1 MNRQQLKGIN
11 LSDEQI
17 NRVMAMQGQSVKQYE
32 NTVNYNYE
40 VNEENDM
47 LNREVKKEAEKLRNN
62 IKSISIERDY
72 LRKRQKVTKRKLI
85 NIKLIQLY

>member
-1 MNRQQLKGIN
+1 MNREQLRDIK
-11 LSDEQI
+11 LSAEQI
-17 NRVMAMQGQSVKQYE
+17 KRVMALYGQSVKQYE

-47 LNREVKKEAEKLRNN
+47 LNREVKKEVEKLRNN

-72 LRKRQKVTKRKLI
+72 LRKR
-85 NIKLIQLY
+85 